1 MGIYNWFIVSN
12 EYPLEDIE
20 NVDQLLWQQYIG
32 LIQETGNG
40 DNVLTGLTYQEA
52 VRVVEGLFQ
61 QSLTIPYEEKTPEEQ
76 VAYIHIASL
85 HHNTF
90 GES

>member
-1 MGIYNWFIVSN
+1 MLAQPRLRYAGS
-12 EYPLEDIE
+12 PLFSV
-20 NVDQLLWQQYIG
+20 NFRLHTSK
-32 LIQETGNG
+32 IQ
-40 DNVLTGLTYQEA
+40 TGLTYQEA